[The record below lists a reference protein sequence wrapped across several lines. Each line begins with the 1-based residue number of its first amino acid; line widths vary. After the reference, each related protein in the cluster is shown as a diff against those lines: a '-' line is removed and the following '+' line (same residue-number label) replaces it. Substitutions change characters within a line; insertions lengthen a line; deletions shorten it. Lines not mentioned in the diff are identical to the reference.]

1 MKAIISVWMQPV
13 YARKNVGMSKTMYI
27 LLSLTTLASLIVFY
41 FASTEEPGLRA
52 MIWALLACGG
62 LILATL
68 IFTWFVMLVP
78 NITLQY
84 TPANASL
91 VPGLKRNLQVAL
103 AIPVLLLPLGFA
115 CLNHDHFSL
124 SWFFGVV
131 ALLIYAAAIRT
142 QWAYVV
148 ITLLFLTPIAF
159 DKGKSFFI
167 DPTWNQPVLFFAV
180 GLGLTVLVLQWVF
193 KLHGDQHFT
202 HKENFAMMQKQMNG
216 EEISNR
222 YYSLNF
228 INPYTLLLRLS
239 MKKVKRNPAKA
250 GDLMLFSL
258 GAQVF
263 WMTSFFSVVFMAALL
278 FIVFAVLGN
287 HSSKF
292 DEKNIGLAYF
302 VGLVSLIMLSPI
314 YSSIVR
320 SLVYQRKGEL
330 GLLMLTAKL
339 PDPHQQGRLLLQSML
354 RQFLGLWLTT
364 TFIFGSAI
372 YLLQTSTRMSAII
385 WIISFCLLPVSVL
398 SLNNYARMES
408 TYQTSLLA
416 AMGIPVVL
424 GIISIVVYVQSGFIS
439 AWQICAAITLTTAI
453 ILYWR
458 WLRLAKVTVIFPAGR
473 AV

>member
-13 YARKNVGMSKTMYI
+13 YARKNVGISKTMYI
-27 LLSLTTLASLIVFY
+27 LLALTMLASHVVLY
-41 FASTEEPGLRA
+41 FLSSKEAGLPA
-52 MIWALLACGG
+52 MIWALLVCGG
-62 LILATL
+62 VILATL

-103 AIPVLLLPLGFA
+103 AIPVLLMPLGFA
-115 CLNHDHFSL
+115 CLYHGHFFL

-131 ALLIYAAAIRT
+131 ALLIYTAAIRT

-148 ITLLFLTPIAF
+148 ISLLFLAPIAF
-159 DKGKSFFI
+159 DRSKSFFS
-167 DPTWNQPVLFFAV
+167 DLKWNQPVLFFSA
-180 GLGLTVLVLQWVF
+180 GLGLTALVLHWIF
-193 KLHGDQHFT
+193 KLHGDQHFR

-228 INPYTLLLRLS
+228 VNLYALLLRLS
-239 MKKVKRNPAKA
+239 MTKVKRNPAKA

-258 GAQVF
+258 GSQAF
-263 WMTSFFSVVFMAALL
+263 WMTSFFSVVFMAAFL
-278 FIVFAVLGN
+278 FMVFAVLGN

-302 VGLVSLIMLSPI
+302 VGLVSLFMLPPI
-314 YSSIVR
+314 YSSMAR
-320 SLVYQRKGEL
+320 SSVYQRREEL
-330 GLLMLTAKL
+330 GLLMLTANL
-339 PDPHQQGRLLLQSML
+339 PDAHQQGRLLLRSML

-364 TFIFGSAI
+364 TFIFGSAC

-398 SLNNYARMES
+398 SLSNHARMKS
-408 TYQTSLLA
+408 IYQTSLLA
-416 AMGIPVVL
+416 ALGLPLVI
-424 GIISIVVYVQSGFIS
+424 GIISIVVYVQSGFIP
-439 AWQICAAITLTTAI
+439 AWRICTAITLATAV

-458 WLRLAKVTVIFPAGR
+458 WHRLTKVTVIFPAGR